1 MTYRLLHASDFWIT
15 LSTLVVITMMGC
27 KSQGNPELVID
38 QRSYNLGG
46 VGAFGEMVGAG
57 VKKLALSAA
66 LSPEKMDA
74 LIEDA
79 ARIAKRNNVE
89 IYREN
94 DFLVT
99 DLFPASITEGKH
111 VLVIYKGETRQE
123 YLDLK
128 IRKGQL
134 VASNQYTGEA
144 RKEIARRFGAML
156 SYPEWKIDELI
167 SKNSSE

>member
-1 MTYRLLHASDFWIT
+1 MTYRLLHANHFWVP

-27 KSQGNPELVID
+27 NSQGNAEPGID

-46 VGAFGEMVGAG
+46 IGAFGEMVDAG

-66 LSPEKMDA
+66 LSPEDMDA
-74 LIEDA
+74 LVEEA

-99 DLFPASITEGKH
+99 DLFPPSITEGKH

-134 VASNQYTGEA
+134 VASNQYAGEA
-144 RKEIARRFGAML
+144 REEIARRFGAML

-167 SKNSSE
+167 SNNSSE

>member
-1 MTYRLLHASDFWIT
+1 MTYRLLHANHFWVP

-27 KSQGNPELVID
+27 NSQGNAELGID

-46 VGAFGEMVGAG
+46 IGAFGEMVDAG

-66 LSPEKMDA
+66 LSPENMDA
-74 LIEDA
+74 IVEEA

-99 DLFPASITEGKH
+99 GLFPASITEGKH
-111 VLVIYKGETRQE
+111 VLVIYKGETMQE

-128 IRKGQL
+128 IRKAQL
-134 VASNQYTGEA
+134 VASNQYAGEA
-144 RKEIARRFGAML
+144 REEIAHRFGAML

-167 SKNSSE
+167 SNNGSE